1 MPVTRRQT
9 LKREGKMKLH
19 TYVTLSIVAFV
30 LSVGVSNGQVKQ
42 KISEDQLTDLLS
54 RIDGTTE
61 GFTKTA
67 DKALD
72 KSGYDGSKREDDLN
86 RILKDFKSAT
96 AGLKNDHVGENGKA
110 HFGVVLHHGLS
121 VESWF
126 KKYPLDGVQE
136 EWATLRSELGELTSG
151 FNITWKEGEGYAQGT
166 PVGEVDV
173 KNLCMHIEDV
183 ADRYKEALDKALDN
197 SKLNHTKTED
207 EINRY
212 VKDFRNATNRLQDHY
227 NGDGA
232 KDDAKE
238 VLTKANKI
246 DGFMHKHTDAIP
258 QDVQES
264 WGVVRADLDRLA
276 KFYNVSWRWQQ

>member
-1 MPVTRRQT
+1 
-9 LKREGKMKLH
+9 MKLH
-19 TYVTLSIVAFV
+19 KYVMLVVAAIGIT
-30 LSVGVSNGQVKQ
+30 VGVSNAQVKQ
-42 KISEDQLTDLLS
+42 KISDEKLTDLLG
-54 RIDGTTE
+54 RIDASTDRFVTA
-61 GFTKTA
+61 A

-72 KSGYDGSKREDDLN
+72 KSGYDGSAREDELN
-86 RILKDFKSAT
+86 RILKDLKAAT
-96 AGLKNDHVGENGKA
+96 ENLKNDHVGENGKA
-110 HFGVVLHHGLS
+110 HFTVMLHHGVS
-121 VESWF
+121 IESWF

-151 FNITWKEGEGYAQGT
+151 FNITWKEGEGYAQGVQ
-166 PVGEVDV
+166 VGAVDV

-197 SKLNHTKTED
+197 SKLNNTKTED

-212 VKDFRNATNRLQDHY
+212 VKDFRDATNRLQDHY
-227 NGDGA
+227 NEGRA

-238 VLTKANKI
+238 VLTRANRI

-258 QDVQES
+258 QEVQDS
-264 WGVVRADLDRLA
+264 WGVVRTDLDRVA